1 MKTTYIIFISLLFS
15 GMSMP
20 VFAAINAS
28 LDQNQIAP
36 GQSVQLTLQHDGQTN
51 SQPDLSPLKQDFDV
65 AGQSS
70 GSSVQIINGKV
81 NSKVELI
88 LMLIPKHSGK
98 LQIPALSWDGQHTPV
113 LDLTVA
119 AGASG
124 PAGNTPGAV
133 SAHPFITTKLDQK
146 QPYVQA
152 AATLIIKIYVDQ
164 PLLQASLDF
173 QPGNDVLIQQLGDDQ
188 QSSEVYKG
196 KNYQVIQRKYL
207 LFPQRSG
214 QIRLDGPVL
223 NAQVQV
229 QGNTVSANDPF
240 FGNSPFGGMMSATR
254 PLRIQADPVVLNVQP
269 RPASG
274 SAHDWLPA
282 QSVTLNETWKPDDGK
297 VHVGEP
303 VTLHL
308 HLGAVGLTAAQLP
321 DLSQAIQ
328 LPQGLRAYP
337 DQAKLNNSVQSDSVM
352 ASRDQD
358 VAIIASSAGH
368 YQVPELHLYWWDTSK
383 NQQKEIVLPA
393 HALDVL
399 PGVVTPLTGATP
411 LPQGAPIS
419 DTPSSASLSSARAGS
434 VFVGDFWKWLS
445 LLFAGLW
452 LVTLII
458 WWRVSKNQC
467 SSKAVTVKEPFI
479 PPLLAPHAE
488 KSRQAFRQACA
499 ENDKQSARQSLLDW
513 ARATWP
519 QDPPFGLQALSR
531 RLHNPAAQQLI
542 MQLDRACYVDE
553 DWQGSALGDALD
565 QLNNGVNKVV
575 LAETKLPD
583 LYPQNK

>member
-1 MKTTYIIFISLLFS
+1 MKTAYIIFISLLFS
-15 GMSMP
+15 SMSMP
-20 VFAAINAS
+20 VMAAINAS

-36 GQSVQLTLQHDGQTN
+36 GESVQLTLQHDGQTN
-51 SQPDLSPLKQDFDV
+51 SQPDLSPLKQDFEV

-113 LDLTVA
+113 LDLTVV
-119 AGASG
+119 AGAPG
-124 PAGNTPGAV
+124 QAGNTSGAV
-133 SAHPFITTKLDQK
+133 TAHPFITTKLDQQ

-152 AATLIIKIYVDQ
+152 AATLVIKIYVDQ
-164 PLLQASLDF
+164 PLLQASLNF

-223 NAQVQV
+223 NTQVQV
-229 QGNTVSANDPF
+229 QDNTVSANDPF

-269 RPASG
+269 RPANG

-282 QSVTLNETWKPDDGK
+282 QNVTLNETWKPDSGK
-297 VHVGEP
+297 IHAGEP

-308 HLGAVGLTAAQLP
+308 HLGAIGLTAAQLP

-337 DQAKLNNSVQSDSVM
+337 DQAKLNNSVQSDSVF

-358 VAIIASSAGH
+358 IAIIASSAGH

-393 HALDVL
+393 HTLDAL
-399 PGVVTPLTGATP
+399 PGVVTSSTGVTP
-411 LPQGAPIS
+411 LPQGASNS
-419 DTPSSASLSSARAGS
+419 DTSSSASLSSPRAGS
-434 VFVGDFWKWLS
+434 VFAGDFWKWLS
-445 LLFAGLW
+445 LLFACMW

-458 WWRVSKNQC
+458 WWRVRKNQ
-467 SSKAVTVKEPFI
+467 STSKAVTVKEPFI
-479 PPLLAPHAE
+479 PPVLAPHAE
-488 KSRQAFRQACA
+488 KSRQAFQQACT
-499 ENDKQSARQSLLDW
+499 ENDKQAARQSLLDW

-519 QDPPFGLQALSR
+519 QDPPVGLQALSR
-531 RLHNPAAQQLI
+531 RLDNPVSQQLI

-553 DWQGSALGDALD
+553 NWQGSALRDALE
-565 QLNNGVNKVV
+565 QLNNGVNKAA
-575 LAETKLPD
+575 LAETKLPG
-583 LYPQNK
+583 LYPK

>member
-1 MKTTYIIFISLLFS
+1 MKTAYISFILLLFS
-15 GMSMP
+15 SMSMP
-20 VFAAINAS
+20 VMAAINAS
-28 LDQNQIAP
+28 LDRNQIAP
-36 GQSVQLTLQHDGQTN
+36 GEAVQLTLQHDGQTN
-51 SQPDLSPLKQDFDV
+51 SQPDLSPLKQDFQV

-70 GSSVQIINGKV
+70 GSSMQIINGKV

-124 PAGNTPGAV
+124 QAGNPSGAV
-133 SAHPFITTKLDQK
+133 IAHPFITTKLVQK

-188 QSSEVYKG
+188 QSSEVYQG

-223 NAQVQV
+223 NAQVQD
-229 QGNTVSANDPF
+229 NTISANDPF

-269 RPASG
+269 RPANG

-282 QSVTLNETWKPDDGK
+282 QNVTLNGTWKPENGK
-297 VHVGEP
+297 VHAGEP

-308 HLGAVGLTAAQLP
+308 HLGAIGLTAAQLP
-321 DLSQAIQ
+321 DLSRAIQ

-337 DQAKLNNSVQSDSVM
+337 DQARLNNSVQSDNVI

-358 VAIIASSAGH
+358 IAIIASSAGH

-399 PGVVTPLTGATP
+399 PGVVTPSTGATS
-411 LPQGAPIS
+411 LPQSAPIS
-419 DTPSSASLSSARAGS
+419 DTPSSASLSSPPAGS
-434 VFVGDFWKWLS
+434 VFTGDFWKWLS

-458 WWRVSKNQC
+458 WWRLRQHQPASKVAMVN
-467 SSKAVTVKEPFI
+467 EPFI
-479 PPLLAPHAE
+479 PPVLAPHAE
-488 KSRQAFRQACA
+488 KSRQAFQQACA
-499 ENDKQSARQSLLDW
+499 ENDKHSARKYLLDW

-519 QDPPFGLQALSR
+519 QDPPVGLKALSR
-531 RLHNPAAQQLI
+531 RLDNPVSQQLI

-553 DWQGSALGDALD
+553 DWQGSALRDALE
-565 QLNNGVNKVV
+565 QLNNGVNKAALV
-575 LAETKLPD
+575 ETKLPD
-583 LYPQNK
+583 LYPK